1 MIDHFKWNGQ
11 TCIVFEFLSKTLY
24 HVLRENGYK
33 GLGLTH
39 IRIFAW
45 QLCMGLCL
53 LSHPKIRIVHCD
65 LKPENIMLKAS
76 NKSGI
81 KIVDFGSS
89 CVVGER
95 YYRYVQSR
103 YYRAPEVL
111 LELQYSF
118 PIDMWSLG
126 CILAELHLG

>member
-1 MIDHFKWNGQ
+1 
-11 TCIVFEFLSKTLY
+11 
-24 HVLRENGYK
+24 
-33 GLGLTH
+33 
-39 IRIFAW
+39 
-45 QLCMGLCL
+45 MGLCL

-118 PIDMWSLG
+118 PIDM
-126 CILAELHLG
+126 